1 MHRAATAGY
10 DGEAVDGGKSKAKFY
25 DQRRPGYDAA
35 VIEELVQQ
43 LYLAR
48 ARVAASSPAA
58 VIELGA
64 GTGKFSQPLA
74 HRILQEDT
82 GLSLVASEPVAG
94 MREVLKGK
102 LPASPRVIVSP
113 GSATDL
119 HEAQEAAGAE
129 AAPSAPVPV
138 CGVVAAQAFHW
149 FANDATLRELSRV
162 VSPGGIL
169 AFVWNNRDTR
179 LKWVRDFEEIVKP
192 LYPPEVP
199 RQQYGEFMQP
209 LIGEAPG
216 AKDFA
221 PMGVFCSSTE
231 QRGDIE
237 MVVGRVLS
245 LSVVANRPVA
255 EQDAIAERCRA
266 VVRANLPDVDNITL
280 PYLTH
285 AFFFVKRPAPVSTQ
299 QASALHSPRRS
310 SGSFWGSVR
319 RQQIQVGGPFL
330 TRAARNLQKVGFGTH
345 WDFEDEPHRI
355 SSHLLTF
362 CGRTW
367 RPLQIASHVLADHC
381 TGLDKT
387 VGPS

>member
-1 MHRAATAGY
+1 VHTAATAGY
-10 DGEAVDGGKSKAKFY
+10 DGEAMDGHGNSKAKFY

-43 LYLAR
+43 LYLAS
-48 ARVAASSPAA
+48 ARVAASAPAA
-58 VIELGA
+58 VVELGA

-74 HRILQEDT
+74 ERILQEDT

-94 MREVLKGK
+94 MREVLKDK

-119 HEAQEAAGAE
+119 HEAQEAAGAH
-129 AAPSAPVPV
+129 AAPSAPLPV
-138 CGVVAAQAFHW
+138 CGIVAAQAFHW
-149 FANDATLRELSRV
+149 FAHDATLRELSRV

-179 LKWVRDFEEIVKP
+179 LKWVRDLEEIVKP
-192 LYPPEVP
+192 LYPPAVP

-245 LSVVANRPVA
+245 LSVVANLPVA
-255 EQDAIAERCRA
+255 EQNAIAERCRA
-266 VVRANLPDVDNITL
+266 VVLANLPDVDNITL
-280 PYLTH
+280 PYLIH

-299 QASALHSPRRS
+299 QA
-310 SGSFWGSVR
+310 
-319 RQQIQVGGPFL
+319 
-330 TRAARNLQKVGFGTH
+330 RAAFDGEEQWK
-345 WDFEDEPHRI
+345 
-355 SSHLLTF
+355 LLGKRSATADA
-362 CGRTW
+362 GW
-367 RPLQIASHVLADHC
+367 RPIPYASSAKSPE
-381 TGLDKT
+381 GLIWHAL
-387 VGPS
+387 GL